1 MVLSLPRAP
10 LPPFDAAQGR
20 LVLPAVRGRALFRA
34 KAAGTPRKSIS
45 NGKTSEMK
53 KIVVT
58 GGSGRLGQFVIRD
71 LLANGYQV
79 LSLDRVPPQEKL
91 CASWLADLRHSGDL
105 FEAMRESY
113 GVIHLGAYQAPNL
126 APDAETLSNNVSA
139 TYNVLRAAADVRVK
153 KVVIASSTAAF
164 GFIYAKNLWAP
175 EYLPLDEDHPSKPQ
189 DSYGLSK
196 VLGEHIAD
204 SIVTVHKDMTVSSLR
219 FPGVNFDLS
228 YESFKARW
236 RNPRS
241 RTSGFWTYIDA
252 RDAAMTCR
260 LALEAK
266 FTGHEVFIASAPKNC
281 MIQPTIELIKKYLPH
296 GAKIKKVSGTHWS
309 CVDSAKAR
317 RMLGFKPQHL
327 WQDYLTEGQAK
338 A

>member
-1 MVLSLPRAP
+1 
-10 LPPFDAAQGR
+10 
-20 LVLPAVRGRALFRA
+20 
-34 KAAGTPRKSIS
+34 
-45 NGKTSEMK
+45 MK

-79 LSLDRVPPQEKL
+79 LSLDRVPPREKL
-91 CASWLADLRHSGDL
+91 CPSWLVDLRQAGDL
-105 FEAMRESY
+105 FEALRGAY
-113 GVIHLGAYQAPNL
+113 GIVHLGAYQAPNL
-126 APDAETLSNNVSA
+126 ASDAETLNNNVSA
-139 TYNVLRAAADVRVK
+139 TYNVLRAAADSKVTR
-153 KVVIASSTAAF
+153 VVIASSTAAF

-175 EYLPLDEDHPSKPQ
+175 EYLPLDESHPSKPQ

-196 VLGEHIAD
+196 VLGEQIAD
-204 SIVTVHKDMTVSSLR
+204 SMVSVYKEMTVSSLR

-228 YESFKARW
+228 YESFRERW
-236 RNPRS
+236 RNPPS

-266 FTGHEVFIASAPKNC
+266 FQGHEVFIASAAKNC
-281 MIQPTIELIKKYLPH
+281 MIQPTLELVQKYLPK
-296 GAKIKKVSGTHWS
+296 GAKIRKTSGTHWS

-317 RMLGFKPQHL
+317 RMLCFNPQHL
-327 WQDYLTEGQAK
+327 WQDYLKEGK
-338 A
+338 SLRS